1 MAENERGHYW
11 IEVLAGPVATL
22 IGFLVAGIGVAYT
35 VDASNEAE
43 RTRLAAAAVAQ
54 QEEQSASFE
63 LAAAEL
69 VMAQPNC
76 ALAAAR
82 SKELV
87 QLFPT
92 RLKSPV
98 FKKAHSAL
106 KDDLRGA
113 RARQPPCESPD
124 ESPRKAKRACSCRG
138 VIVEHSCSWHRRS

>member
-98 FKKAHSAL
+98 FKRLTRPSKTICAAL
-106 KDDLRGA
+106 ERGSLRAKVQTRVPGKRKG
-113 RARQPPCESPD
+113 RAVV
-124 ESPRKAKRACSCRG
+124 G
-138 VIVEHSCSWHRRS
+138 G

>member
-22 IGFLVAGIGVAYT
+22 IGFLVAGVGVAYT

-54 QEEQSASFE
+54 QEEQRASFE
-63 LAAAEL
+63 LAAAEI

-87 QLFPT
+87 RLFPT

-98 FKKAHSAL
+98 FKRLTRPSKTICAAL
-106 KDDLRGA
+106 KRVIIQGANSSATVRG
-113 RARQPPCESPD
+113 
-124 ESPRKAKRACSCRG
+124 
-138 VIVEHSCSWHRRS
+138 